1 MEDAGE
7 PIVNRNIGIRRNKLE
22 AENENEMLDDD
33 GKKEE
38 SSAAMARPTSGSGA
52 DGLGAD
58 GETGRERRGGR
69 QRR

>member
-7 PIVNRNIGIRRNKLE
+7 PIVNRNIGLRRNKLK
-22 AENENEMLDDD
+22 AENEMLDDD

-69 QRR
+69 RRR